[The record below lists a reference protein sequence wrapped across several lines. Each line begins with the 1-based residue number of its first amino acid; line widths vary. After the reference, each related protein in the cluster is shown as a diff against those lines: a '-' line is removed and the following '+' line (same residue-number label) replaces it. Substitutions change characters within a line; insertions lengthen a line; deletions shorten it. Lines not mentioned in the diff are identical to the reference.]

1 MELFERSCKDL
12 DPGQRKDLVNLLSE
26 FSDVFAASPSDLGR
40 TEVVR
45 HEIDTGDARPIRQ
58 PARQL
63 PIHRRNEA
71 EEHVKDM
78 LERGIIEP
86 SNSPWAS
93 PIVLMKKKDGS
104 ARFCVDYR
112 ALNNVTVKNSWPLPR
127 TDDCFDALTGSKWF
141 STLDLCSGYWQV
153 AMDDKEKPKT
163 AFITGKGLYQFTVM
177 SFGLCNAPATFERL
191 MEDKLAGLPWEVCL
205 LYLDDVIVHAPTI
218 AEELARL
225 RRVFQRLRDAKL
237 KLSTKKC
244 FLLQKSVSFLG
255 HVVSGDGVSTDPRKI
270 EAVRDWPHPRTA
282 KEVRSFLGLCSYYR
296 RFIRGF
302 AGIVRPLHK
311 LTEEGREFMWSS
323 DCEDFF
329 TSMKAALT
337 TTPVL
342 AFPTPSDPFILDT
355 DASNTGTGAVL
366 SQVQDGQEKVIAYH
380 SRTLSKSEQ
389 NYCVTR
395 KELLA
400 VAMAVKT
407 YHHYLCGRRF
417 LIRTDH
423 WALKWLFKFKNPEG
437 QLARWLEL

>member
-1 MELFERSCKDL
+1 M
-12 DPGQRKDLVNLLSE
+12 
-26 FSDVFAASPSDLGR
+26 
-40 TEVVR
+40 
-45 HEIDTGDARPIRQ
+45 
-58 PARQL
+58 
-63 PIHRRNEA
+63 
-71 EEHVKDM
+71 
-78 LERGIIEP
+78 
-86 SNSPWAS
+86 
-93 PIVLMKKKDGS
+93 
-104 ARFCVDYR
+104 
-112 ALNNVTVKNSWPLPR
+112 
-127 TDDCFDALTGSKWF
+127 
-141 STLDLCSGYWQV
+141 
-153 AMDDKEKPKT
+153 
-163 AFITGKGLYQFTVM
+163 
-177 SFGLCNAPATFERL
+177 
-191 MEDKLAGLPWEVCL
+191 
-205 LYLDDVIVHAPTI
+205 
-218 AEELARL
+218 
-225 RRVFQRLRDAKL
+225 
-237 KLSTKKC
+237 
-244 FLLQKSVSFLG
+244 
-255 HVVSGDGVSTDPRKI
+255 STDPRKI

-342 AFPTPSDPFILDT
+342 AFPTLSDPFILDT

-380 SRTLSKSEQ
+380 SRTLSKSER
-389 NYCVTR
+389 NYCVTH

-423 WALKWLFKFKNPEG
+423 WALKWLLKFKNPEG